1 MRGGSKGEYPKD
13 TWSSSRAPAGSS
25 SSASHVAGL
34 GSLAEPEKRLLQAGR
49 NAETVGVHLAEQALG
64 RRKVLGCGLAG
75 IAGGPGGIPR
85 HALAQDKLEGKQELG
100 FGIAHVGC
108 LAQAVPGPLEVGRQ
122 AFQIFFVEP
131 RAQRQ
136 HAGVPAGCSLGE
148 QLRAPGRIRCRK
160 FALEMP
166 FGEHDLGQRA
176 ALGRRLLKQAEAT
189 FDVFGDAVAVQ
200 QRAAKP
206 EEILGI
212 AGTALRLQAGG
223 PAGVIRLSGIGT
235 LGLGM
240 QRTGLPGSGDPLPY
254 SSLRVVSIL
263 AFLVVQ

>member
-1 MRGGSKGEYPKD
+1 
-13 TWSSSRAPAGSS
+13 
-25 SSASHVAGL
+25 
-34 GSLAEPEKRLLQAGR
+34 
-49 NAETVGVHLAEQALG
+49 
-64 RRKVLGCGLAG
+64 
-75 IAGGPGGIPR
+75 
-85 HALAQDKLEGKQELG
+85 
-100 FGIAHVGC
+100 
-108 LAQAVPGPLEVGRQ
+108 
-122 AFQIFFVEP
+122 
-131 RAQRQ
+131 
-136 HAGVPAGCSLGE
+136 
-148 QLRAPGRIRCRK
+148 
-160 FALEMP
+160 MP

-240 QRTGLPGSGDPLPY
+240 QRTGLPGSKRFGALFGHHAGAQHAEHLVRVPIAGVRGLPEQNLCLLERAVVGVVPFGKHQASAKAQRRAWSGSLGTPSPAWYRWASLAMASASPLLAPRRSAATAFGVMDSPCLRSGIRPLPRCREPSWRY
-254 SSLRVVSIL
+254 PAPPFRTGACACGARS
-263 AFLVVQ
+263 